1 VGDSKN
7 VLIVDDESV
16 VSDFLVKLLLLE
28 GVQAKSVDD
37 AYKALEAIKKEKFD
51 FIFLDV
57 RMPKL
62 NGIDAL
68 REIKKVDPAA
78 KIVMMTGYA
87 VDALLEEA
95 KQEGAI
101 AALKKP
107 FEIKEIIKL
116 MQEYKD

>member
-1 VGDSKN
+1 MGNDRN

-28 GVQAKSVDD
+28 GVRAKSVDD

-51 FIFLDV
+51 FVFLDV

-68 REIKKVDPAA
+68 REIKKVDSAV

-87 VDALLEEA
+87 VDAVLEEA
-95 KQEGAI
+95 RKEGAI
-101 AALKKP
+101 ASLKKP
-107 FEIKEIIKL
+107 FEIKEILQL
-116 MQEYKD
+116 MRDYQD